1 MAKKYEYEEVS
12 FDDNKRK
19 KVKSSKKSKA
29 TGIGVA
35 IYLLVL
41 IVLFILFVIKLP
53 QLKKAWNTVTGN
65 APVTSIT
72 DVEEIQDESTLI
84 VDEDKVVTIK
94 VETEREEEPKIEIQ
108 PEEENPKEEKNIEDK
123 VQKKEEKKEEKP
135 VVSTQTQIKY
145 TELQLCFVEIDA
157 DGSVIRRIVK
167 RSIPKN
173 DAPLT
178 TAINLLLEGPDTTKS
193 SEKNCMSLIPKGT
206 KLLSAKVSNGVAYLN
221 FNENFERNQEGVEG
235 YISSLVQ
242 IVYTATAFNTVNSV
256 QFLIEGENKKYLS
269 EGVSIEYPLTRNSF

>member
-12 FDDNKRK
+12 FDDNKRR

-123 VQKKEEKKEEKP
+123 VQKKEEKKEESP

-173 DAPLT
+173 DTPLT

-256 QFLIEGENKKYLS
+256 QFLIEGENKKYIC